1 MRQRSNQ
8 CTFEVTTS
16 LGETKQMPSFAVMI
30 AAAGKSARY
39 KDDHY
44 KKQFAPLK
52 NRAVWLHSA
61 ERFLNRD
68 DVKQT
73 IVIIDAED
81 REMFIGKFGAN
92 IAIMGIDVVEGG
104 TTRAESVKNGL
115 EQVRDDIDFVAV
127 HDAARPCIADVWI
140 DDLFSTAAEH
150 GAAVLGIPVSSSL
163 KRVEQSTITDSISRD
178 GVWESQTPQVFAR
191 HTLVDAYIQ
200 VADAHTATDEAELVQ
215 RNGVSVRVVHGS
227 PLNRKI
233 TTKGDL
239 RFAEIALSV
248 LPKKSISG
256 PAHPFGD
263 DDMWR

>member
-1 MRQRSNQ
+1 
-8 CTFEVTTS
+8 
-16 LGETKQMPSFAVMI
+16 MPSIAVII

-73 IVIIDAED
+73 IIVIDAED
-81 REMFIGKFGAN
+81 REMFVGKFGAN

-104 TTRAESVKNGL
+104 ATRAESVKNGL
-115 EQVRDDIDFVAV
+115 EQVRDDIDLIAV

-140 DDLFSTAAEH
+140 DNLFNSAAEH
-150 GAAVLGIPVSSSL
+150 GAAVLGVPVSSSL
-163 KRVEQSTITDSISRD
+163 KKVANSVISESISRD

-191 HTLVDAYIQ
+191 QILIDAYTQ

-215 RNGVSVRVVHGS
+215 RNGVSVQMVYGS

-239 RFAEIALSV
+239 KFAELALSV

>member
-1 MRQRSNQ
+1 
-8 CTFEVTTS
+8 
-16 LGETKQMPSFAVMI
+16 MPSFAVMI

-115 EQVRDDIDFVAV
+115 EQVRDDIDFVAD
-127 HDAARPCIADVWI
+127 HR
-140 DDLFSTAAEH
+140 STH
-150 GAAVLGIPVSSSL
+150 LLYMVVLHHEL
-163 KRVEQSTITDSISRD
+163 LQSRC
-178 GVWESQTPQVFAR
+178 
-191 HTLVDAYIQ
+191 H
-200 VADAHTATDEAELVQ
+200 H
-215 RNGVSVRVVHGS
+215 
-227 PLNRKI
+227 
-233 TTKGDL
+233 
-239 RFAEIALSV
+239 V
-248 LPKKSISG
+248 LAPS
-256 PAHPFGD
+256 HF
-263 DDMWR
+263 